1 MNLCHSSAMSTKR
14 VLVTGSSRG
23 IGRAIALRLA
33 TDGWQVAIH
42 FNEHRGDAT
51 KVASLLGEKSGG
63 VYEANL
69 SEVLHAAKLVE
80 RVCKD
85 GPLHAVVN
93 NAGVYLT
100 MDFAGATD
108 EAFKTAYN
116 RCMTVNFESP
126 AWIVRAACKH
136 FLENGGGKVVNVCS
150 RVGHRGEPGAAF
162 YSASKAALL
171 NLTRALAVEHASK
184 NIQHFAIAPGW
195 VETAM
200 ARDGMGDRLPEI
212 LAGIP
217 LGRMA
222 TPEDCAAA
230 VSFLLREET
239 SYLSGNV
246 IDINGASYIR

>member
-1 MNLCHSSAMSTKR
+1 MASKR

-23 IGRAIALRLA
+23 IGKAIALRLA
-33 TDGWQVAIH
+33 TDGWDVATH
-42 FNEHRGDAT
+42 FNEKRKDADQ
-51 KVASLLGEKSGG
+51 VVQLLGDRASG

-69 SEVLHAAKLVE
+69 GDVRLARKLME
-80 RVCKD
+80 RVLKD
-85 GPLHAVVN
+85 GPIHALVN

-100 MDFAGATD
+100 MDFAESNDAVFET
-108 EAFKTAYN
+108 AFN

-126 AWIVRAACKH
+126 AWLVRDASKH
-136 FLENGGGKVVNVCS
+136 FIASGGGKVVNVCS

-171 NLTRALAVEHASK
+171 NLTKALAVEHAGK
-184 NIQHFAIAPGW
+184 NVQHFAIAPGW

-200 ARDGMGDRLPEI
+200 AREGMGDRLPEI

-222 TPEDCAAA
+222 RPEDCAAA
-230 VSFLLREET
+230 VSFLLRDEAA
-239 SYLSGNV
+239 YLSGNV
-246 IDINGASYIR
+246 IDINGASYLR

>member
-1 MNLCHSSAMSTKR
+1 MPKKR

-33 TDGWQVAIH
+33 TDGWDVAVHFHERADAAEQVI
-42 FNEHRGDAT
+42 
-51 KVASLLGEKSGG
+51 KLLGERASG

-69 SEVLHAAKLVE
+69 GDVRLAKKLVS
-80 RVCKD
+80 RVLKD

-100 MDFAGATD
+100 MDFAKSSDATFD
-108 EAFKTAYN
+108 AAFN

-126 AWIVRAACKH
+126 AWIIREATQH
-136 FLENGGGKVVNVCS
+136 FIENNGGTVVNVCS

-171 NLTRALAVEHASK
+171 NLTKALAVEQAK
-184 NIQHFAIAPGW
+184 QNVRHFAIAPGW
-195 VETAM
+195 VDTAM
-200 ARDGMGDRLPEI
+200 ARDGMGERLPEI
-212 LAGIP
+212 LSTIP

-230 VSFLLREET
+230 VSFLVKDEAA
-239 SYLSGNV
+239 YMSGNV
-246 IDINGASYIR
+246 IDINGASYLR